1 MPQLPYRQRE
11 IAPLLKRLLTQFPVV
26 VVSGLR
32 QTGKSTLLKEE
43 AAISRDRTY
52 VILAY
57 QGDQVLPWREKIWA
71 VPLSVLLA

>member
-11 IAPLLKRLLTQFPVV
+11 IAPLLKRLLRSFR
-26 VVSGLR
+26 SWSWLE

-57 QGDQVLPWREKIWA
+57 RAIRFSRGAKRSRA